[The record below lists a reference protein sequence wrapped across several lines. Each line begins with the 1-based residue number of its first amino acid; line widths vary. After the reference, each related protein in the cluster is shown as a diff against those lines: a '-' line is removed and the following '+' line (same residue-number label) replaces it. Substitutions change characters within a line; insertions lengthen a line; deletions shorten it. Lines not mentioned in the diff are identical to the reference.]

1 MAKITKIADKSFNNN
16 HPNKINVGYNQEVIR
31 DYVPNTPIVG
41 ESYLFGSLRT
51 STVVDFKDTEN
62 NILLETKNSTYLI
75 TK

>member
-16 HPNKINVGYNQEVIR
+16 HPNNINVGYGQEVVN
-31 DYVPNTPIVG
+31 DYVPNTPVIG
-41 ESYLFGSLRT
+41 ERYLFGSLRT

-62 NILLETKNSTYLI
+62 NILLETRNSTYLI